1 MNLYTHAVLAKHLQ
15 PLVNPENPAEYLW
28 GSVIPDIRYL
38 GRMRRKTT
46 HLPDEEIVTW
56 FARYPDLE
64 SFIQGYRVHCMLDQ
78 IDTVQ
83 VVGNAFPL
91 SLLPSL
97 LRRRFRSQQMAVV
110 IELYYHKIYPQ
121 GLVLSGGH
129 NQILEDLGIRA
140 EQTAAYASA
149 NADYFACPSYE
160 TVAASFVRLGII
172 DDARIEKYVRGYRS
186 IQGNRLL
193 RWALMTSAK
202 NARLEQ
208 LATHLFL
215 VQEPVRK

>member
-15 PLVNPENPAEYLW
+15 PLVTPRNPAEYLW

-38 GRMRRKTT
+38 ARMRRKTT
-46 HLPDEEIVTW
+46 HLPDEEIAAW
-56 FARYPDLE
+56 FARYPGLE
-64 SFIQGYRVHCMLDQ
+64 SFIQGYRVHCMLDE

-91 SLLPSL
+91 SLLPAL
-97 LRRRFRSQQMAVV
+97 LRRRFSSQQMAVV
-110 IELYYHKIYPQ
+110 IELYYHNIFPQ
-121 GLVLSGGH
+121 GLVLSGEH
-129 NQILEDLGIRA
+129 NQILEDLGIQA
-140 EQTAAYASA
+140 GQTAAYVSV

-172 DDARIEKYVRGYRS
+172 EDARIEKYVKAYQR
-186 IQGNRLL
+186 IQGNPLL
-193 RWALMTSAK
+193 RWALMASAK

-208 LATHLFL
+208 KAMDLLL
-215 VQEPVRK
+215 LQEPVRK

>member
-38 GRMRRKTT
+38 TRMRRKTT
-46 HLPDEEIVTW
+46 HVPDEEIATW
-56 FARYPDLE
+56 FTRYPGLE
-64 SFIQGYRVHCMLDQ
+64 SFIQGYRVHSMLDQ

-83 VVGNAFPL
+83 VVGSAFPL

-97 LRRRFRSQQMAVV
+97 LRRRFSSQQMAVV
-110 IELYYHKIYPQ
+110 IELYYHKIFPD
-121 GLVLSGGH
+121 GLILSGGH

-140 EQTAAYASA
+140 EQTAAYAGV

-160 TVAASFVRLGII
+160 TVAACFVRLGII
-172 DDARIEKYVRGYRS
+172 EDARIEKYLKAYRTIRG
-186 IQGNRLL
+186 NPLL

-202 NARLEQ
+202 NAQLER
-208 LATHLFL
+208 LATDLLLH
-215 VQEPVRK
+215 QEPVRK